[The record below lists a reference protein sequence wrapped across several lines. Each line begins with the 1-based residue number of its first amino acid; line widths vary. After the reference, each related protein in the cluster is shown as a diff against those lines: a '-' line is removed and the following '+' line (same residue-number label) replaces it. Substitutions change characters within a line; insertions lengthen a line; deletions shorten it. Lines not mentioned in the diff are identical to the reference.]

1 MATIVATLAMLH
13 VAALAGVLLMARYS
27 VMLVDDEG
35 RPIRPG
41 TWHERVVAP
50 QEVPSRLE
58 RR

>member
-1 MATIVATLAMLH
+1 MATLVATVAMLH

-35 RPIRPG
+35 RPIQPG
-41 TWHERVVAP
+41 PWAERVVAAP
-50 QEVPSRLE
+50 EVTPPLH